1 MLFSLPFQENGLLV
15 FNQVS
20 VEVDLDLGLHVR
32 HSLLGSG
39 LAQFQQL
46 NLLVELIV
54 VGGQGHPHW
63 EVLQTGQPC
72 SPPFPGWGL
81 VLMSSISLAAFT
93 DDRVKMVSAWWAS

>member
-54 VGGQGHPHW
+54 VGGQAIHIGRCYRQVSHVAHLFQDG
-63 EVLQTGQPC
+63 V
-72 SPPFPGWGL
+72 GL
-81 VLMSSISLAAFT
+81 DVYISLAAFT

>member
-46 NLLVELIV
+46 NLLV
-54 VGGQGHPHW
+54 
-63 EVLQTGQPC
+63 
-72 SPPFPGWGL
+72 
-81 VLMSSISLAAFT
+81 T
-93 DDRVKMVSAWWAS
+93 DRSAM

>member
-46 NLLVELIV
+46 KQTATSRSTGIP
-54 VGGQGHPHW
+54 HPM
-63 EVLQTGQPC
+63 TKAP
-72 SPPFPGWGL
+72 S
-81 VLMSSISLAAFT
+81 T
-93 DDRVKMVSAWWAS
+93 